1 MTRNTR
7 ILLTTV
13 VIVVAAVAAVL
24 IVLTRSEGDASD
36 QGGAAGGAAGLL
48 VRDNSHRLNSVPDGD
63 VTVVE
68 FLDFECEACRAA
80 YPTVEQLRDEYGDR
94 VNFVIRYFPLP
105 SHFNAERA
113 ARAVEAAA
121 QQGKLEP
128 MYQKMYETQAQWGEQ
143 REPADTVFRGFAQDL
158 GLEMLAFDAAYHS
171 PETLQRVRLDV
182 EDGKALGVR
191 GTPTFYVNGTQVPAG
206 GLKAALDD
214 ALTK

>member
-1 MTRNTR
+1 
-7 ILLTTV
+7 
-13 VIVVAAVAAVL
+13 
-24 IVLTRSEGDASD
+24 
-36 QGGAAGGAAGLL
+36 L
-48 VRDNSHRLNSVPDGD
+48 V
-63 VTVVE
+63 
-68 FLDFECEACRAA
+68 
-80 YPTVEQLRDEYGDR
+80 
-94 VNFVIRYFPLP
+94 FPLP

-128 MYQKMYETQAQWGEQ
+128 MYQKMYETEAQWGEQ

-158 GLEMLAFDAAYHS
+158 GLDMLAFDATYHS

-191 GTPTFYVNGTQVPAG
+191 GTPTFYVNDTQVPAG
-206 GLKAALDD
+206 GLKAALDE